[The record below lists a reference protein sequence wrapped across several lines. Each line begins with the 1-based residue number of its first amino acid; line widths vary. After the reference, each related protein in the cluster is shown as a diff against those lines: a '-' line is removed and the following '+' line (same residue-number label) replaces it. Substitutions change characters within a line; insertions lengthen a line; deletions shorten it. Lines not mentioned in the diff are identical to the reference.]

1 MRKMKIIRLSL
12 LLLIL
17 LGWAAQAHTEGLPVK
32 DLPHA
37 GKSLVDFLPTGW
49 RVEDEANG
57 DLNGDG
63 VSDIAAI
70 LVQGEPVSAED
81 EPQRAL
87 IVLLGRDK
95 EGFVLAGTN
104 NKLLECKGC
113 CGVKEGVGISI
124 KKGII
129 VVDQMSGSR
138 EFSNETWRFR
148 YDPQTQRF
156 VWIGRDLDAGDGM
169 RGTGTIESF
178 NFLTGWKIT
187 ETYHYDKNGERKI
200 VTLTKKEKA
209 PQKTPFIEDVESNWT
224 DSQGA
229 EGR

>member
-95 EGFVLAGTN
+95 EGFALAGTN

-124 KKGII
+124 KKGIFVMI
-129 VVDQMSGSR
+129 PKHSGLFGSAGILMP
-138 EFSNETWRFR
+138 ETACAAQE
-148 YDPQTQRF
+148 P
-156 VWIGRDLDAGDGM
+156 
-169 RGTGTIESF
+169 
-178 NFLTGWKIT
+178 
-187 ETYHYDKNGERKI
+187 
-200 VTLTKKEKA
+200 
-209 PQKTPFIEDVESNWT
+209 
-224 DSQGA
+224 
-229 EGR
+229 

>member
-1 MRKMKIIRLSL
+1 MEKMKIMRLSL

-17 LGWAAQAHTEGLPVK
+17 VGWAAQARTEGLPVK
-32 DLPHA
+32 DLPPE
-37 GKSLVDFLPTGW
+37 GKSLVDFLPKGW
-49 RVEDEANG
+49 TVEDQVNG

-70 LVQGEPVSAED
+70 LVQGEPDSAED

-95 EGFVLAGTN
+95 EKFVLAGTN

-113 CGVKEGVGISI
+113 CGIKEGVGISI
-124 KKGII
+124 KKGVI
-129 VVDQMSGSR
+129 VVEQMSGSR

-156 VWIGRDLDAGDGM
+156 VLIGRDLETGDGM

-178 NFLTGWKIT
+178 NFLTGSKIT
-187 ETYHYDKNGERKI
+187 ETYRYDKNGERKI
-200 VTLTKKEKA
+200 ATSTKTEKA
-209 PQKTPFIEDVESNWT
+209 TQKTPFIEDVESNWMG
-224 DSQGA
+224 S
-229 EGR
+229 RH

>member
-1 MRKMKIIRLSL
+1 MEKMKIMRLSL

-17 LGWAAQAHTEGLPVK
+17 VGWAAQARTEGLPVK
-32 DLPHA
+32 DLPPE
-37 GKSLVDFLPTGW
+37 GKSLVDFLPKGW
-49 RVEDEANG
+49 TVEDQVNG

-63 VSDIAAI
+63 VSYIAAI
-70 LVQGEPVSAED
+70 LVQGEPDSAED

-95 EGFVLAGTN
+95 EKFVLAGTN

-113 CGVKEGVGISI
+113 CGIKEGVGISI
-124 KKGII
+124 KKGVI
-129 VVDQMSGSR
+129 VVEQMSGSR

-156 VWIGRDLDAGDGM
+156 VLIGRDLETGDGM

-178 NFLTGWKIT
+178 NFLTGSKIT
-187 ETYHYDKNGERKI
+187 ETYRYDKNGERKI
-200 VTLTKKEKA
+200 ATSTKTEKA
-209 PQKTPFIEDVESNWT
+209 TQKTPFIEDVESNWMG
-224 DSQGA
+224 S
-229 EGR
+229 RH

>member
-1 MRKMKIIRLSL
+1 MKIMRLSL

-17 LGWAAQAHTEGLPVK
+17 VGWAAQARTEGLPVK
-32 DLPHA
+32 DLPPE
-37 GKSLVDFLPTGW
+37 GKSLVDFLPKGW
-49 RVEDEANG
+49 TVEDQVNG

-70 LVQGEPVSAED
+70 LVQGEPDSAED

-95 EGFVLAGTN
+95 EKFVLAGTN

-113 CGVKEGVGISI
+113 CGIKEGVGISI
-124 KKGII
+124 KKGVI
-129 VVDQMSGSR
+129 VVEQMSGSR

-156 VWIGRDLDAGDGM
+156 VLIGRDLETGDGM

-178 NFLTGWKIT
+178 NFLTGSKIT
-187 ETYHYDKNGERKI
+187 ETYRYDKNGERKI
-200 VTLTKKEKA
+200 ATSTKTEKA
-209 PQKTPFIEDVESNWT
+209 TQKTPFIEDVESNWMG
-224 DSQGA
+224 S
-229 EGR
+229 RH